1 MKKTERTRQGW
12 LLSTLLF
19 DFVLKVFNNTIRQD
33 FKQKVDALKFKR
45 KR

>member
-1 MKKTERTRQGW
+1 
-12 LLSTLLF
+12 
-19 DFVLKVFNNTIRQD
+19 VLKVFNNTIRQD